1 MLYQICLQDH
11 QIQDLM
17 PLVESIAAGFLIKLF
32 FHTEDVCTQYSLKI
46 KRGCGGL
53 CDNGPID
60 SKDVV
65 LFYVYSCSS

>member
-11 QIQDLM
+11 QIQALM
-17 PLVESIAAGFLIKLF
+17 PLVESIAAGFLLKLF
-32 FHTEDVCTQYSLKI
+32 CHTEDVCLQYSLKI

-53 CDNGPID
+53 RENGPME
-60 SKDVV
+60 SRDVI